1 MENVKIAQTPTSA
14 PVKRRKKFRIRKASK
29 KQFSKR
35 FTRSRAGNVFY
46 FLFLT
51 LAGLFCL
58 LPLIY
63 SVVTSF
69 KPLDEIMIFP
79 PRFFVKRPTIGNY
92 AALPE
97 LLSGLEVSIDRYIFN
112 SIFTGIIATFLFV
125 ALSSM
130 AAFSLSKGKYGGR
143 NAMFNVVQYALLFNG
158 YTLALPQYII
168 LTRLHVVDTYWA
180 FILPHMASTL
190 GIFLMKQ
197 YIDGYV
203 PETYIE
209 AGKIDGASYFRIFWK
224 IVIPIIRPA
233 MLTLILFGFRE
244 VWAYAPG
251 TTVYTETIK
260 TLPMITTQVTT
271 AGVARTGSSMA
282 LTVIMMIP
290 PIVIYMATQSGV
302 TETMSSAGIKE

>member
-1 MENVKIAQTPTSA
+1 MENTKALNPSSTVN
-14 PVKRRKKFRIRKASK
+14 RKRIRLRVSSK

-35 FTRSRAGNVFY
+35 FTRSKAGNIFY

-69 KPLDEIMIFP
+69 KPLDEIMVFP
-79 PRFFVKRPTIGNY
+79 PKFFVKRPTWSNY
-92 AALPE
+92 AILSD
-97 LLSGLEVSIDRYIFN
+97 LLSGLSVPIDRYIFN
-112 SIFTGIIATFLFV
+112 SIFISIVTTFIFV

-130 AAFSLSKGKYGGR
+130 AAFSLSKGKYSGR
-143 NAMFNVVQYALLFNG
+143 NWIFAVIQFALLFNA

-168 LTRLHVVDTYWA
+168 MTKLHVVDSYWA
-180 FILPHMASTL
+180 YILPQMASTL

-203 PETYIE
+203 SDTYIE
-209 AGKIDGASYFRIFWK
+209 AGKIDGASYFRIFWQ
-224 IVIPIIRPA
+224 IVLPIIRPA
-233 MLTLILFGFRE
+233 MLTLTLFSFRE
-244 VWAYAPG
+244 IWSLQPVSTIYS
-251 TTVYTETIK
+251 EQIK
-260 TLPMITTQVTT
+260 TLPMIMNQIT
-271 AGVARTGSSMA
+271 AGGIARSGSAMA

-290 PIVIYMATQSGV
+290 PTVVYMVCQSGV
-302 TETMSSAGIKE
+302 VETMSNAGIKE